1 MRARPVLGAS
11 AILFAI
17 GFNVPYAV
25 LAVTFDYP
33 GILREPAGHV
43 LERFAAGGAP
53 LVLTWYAFM
62 WAALLFVPFA
72 AALAINRER
81 MTSAPGLAIGAALAG
96 GLSGALQA
104 IGLARWVFVIPAQAA
119 AHAAGDPSA
128 IPVFETLN
136 AYGGVAIGEHLGQ
149 LLLALFAGLVACLQW
164 TEHRRALALTGLIS
178 AAAIAVGTGEGL
190 ALALGGDAEAF
201 SLFTISGFLALSAW
215 LAATGAAC
223 LRPR

>member
-1 MRARPVLGAS
+1 MRAHLFLGSA

-25 LAVTFDYP
+25 LAVMFDYP

-53 LVLTWYAFM
+53 LVLTWYAFVL
-62 WAALLFVPFA
+62 AALLFVPLA
-72 AALAINRER
+72 AGLARTR
-81 MTSAPGLAIGAALAG
+81 GRVAAMPGLAIGAAIAG

-128 IPVFETLN
+128 SVVFDTLN

-149 LLLALFAGLVACLQW
+149 IFLALFAGLLASVQW
-164 TEHRRALALTGLIS
+164 TEQRRAVAITGMIS
-178 AAAIAVGTGEGL
+178 AAANTIGTGEGL
-190 ALALGGDAEAF
+190 ALVLGGENEVF
-201 SLFTISGFLALSAW
+201 SLFTITGFFGFSAW

-223 LRPR
+223 LRRR